1 MSRRRSCLMIPWL
14 GLIKILLTV
23 IIVPMMMIPI
33 EMTLVGIVT
42 DISDVHP
49 QKALAANDSTGLD

>member
-1 MSRRRSCLMIPWL
+1 MSRRRSCLMIRWL

-23 IIVPMMMIPI
+23 IIVPMMTIPI
-33 EMTLVGIVT
+33 VVTLVGIVT

-49 QKALAANDSTGLD
+49 RKALAANDSTGLD